1 MPADML
7 TQGQHILNQQPFSM
21 LLGARLDA
29 FATGHAELS
38 LPVVPGLLQQ
48 HGFVHGGVLSY
59 LADNALTFAGDRK
72 SVV

>member
-1 MPADML
+1 MPADTL

-38 LPVVPGLLQQ
+38 
-48 HGFVHGGVLSY
+48 
-59 LADNALTFAGDRK
+59 
-72 SVV
+72 